1 MTFPFTPSTV
11 KNEHPKFY
19 LTKLAEANGYSFM
32 EDLLHA
38 NSQKLPIHQAQQFNA
53 FKAVIFELT
62 GFNYEITYVDCDVYQ
77 HKRYFPSLLS
87 PHAKICP
94 TCCKEGYSP
103 IEHSFLFANRCDM
116 HEIQLIDTCSVCNQ
130 ALEWDNLLLQGKCNY
145 CGSHLPELEIEE
157 SKIQSYVK
165 MHGLKQSLPFLN
177 DLCLMASHLI
187 RPLDNHP
194 ESITK
199 KRIVNSGELFNKA
212 YRVLTDVDLCGTWL
226 KHLHANRST
235 GLASLGKGAI
245 EAPFC
250 NVISL
255 LNLDNW
261 PITNKSIMPSV
272 NKSSKFSFIENDV
285 EEFSIQTQW
294 KTKNKNIV
302 EQNTLAQYKCSAQLL
317 AKILECELNTVFS
330 LSRYGL
336 FSSLNTKGYSE
347 NTYID
352 LREVDQ
358 CLPNS
363 FNFEGYVGKN
373 ILSFT
378 EIKRILPHFNIAESC
393 FITTIIRDQV
403 PVSLIQESLSF
414 FTRLQITTYMFYRT
428 LKKMILVDSNDKIE
442 HSKAMHCY
450 RLREVDI
457 RALLHNKKITTQ
469 KWRQVATYYKTV
481 DFELMEKSYFNLAR
495 YCYFRG
501 LNFTA
506 ISERLKL
513 KGILPA
519 LGKSYYDHRRYVIHF
534 IKTGKVI
541 LLNQNPPKN
550 QNPSTKSI
558 SSFLSSMPILSN
570 KKR

>member
-1 MTFPFTPSTV
+1 MSFPFTPNII

-62 GFNYEITYVDCDVYQ
+62 GFNYEVTYVDSDVYQ

-94 TCCKEGYSP
+94 TCCKEGHSP
-103 IEHSFLFANRCDM
+103 IEHSFLFANRCDK
-116 HEIQLIDTCSVCNQ
+116 HEIQLIDICSECNQ
-130 ALEWDNLLLQGKCNY
+130 ALEWDNLLLKGKCNY
-145 CGSHLPELEIEE
+145 CGSNLPELEIEE

-165 MHGLKQSLPFLN
+165 LHGLKQSLPFLN

-212 YRVLTDVDLCGTWL
+212 YRVLTDTNLCSIWL
-226 KHLHANRST
+226 KHLYANRAT
-235 GLASLGKGAI
+235 RLACLGKDAI

-250 NVISL
+250 HVINL

-261 PITNKSIMPSV
+261 PITNKPITSSV
-272 NKSSKFSFIENDV
+272 SKRSQFSFIENAV

-294 KTKNKNIV
+294 KTKNNDIV
-302 EQNTLAQYKCSAQLL
+302 EQNTLAQYKCSIQLL
-317 AKILECELNTVFS
+317 VKILGCELNTVCS

-336 FSSLNTKGYSE
+336 FCSLNTKDYSE
-347 NTYID
+347 STYID
-352 LREVDQ
+352 LREVEQ

-363 FNFEGYVGKN
+363 FNFGGYVDNN

-378 EIKRILPHFNIAESC
+378 EIKRILPHFNIEESC
-393 FITTIIRDQV
+393 FITTIIRDKV
-403 PVSLIQESLSF
+403 PVSLIQESLPF

-428 LKKMILVDSNDKIE
+428 LKKMILEDSNDKIE

-457 RALLHNKKITTQ
+457 RALLHNKKITTK
-469 KWRQVATYYKTV
+469 KWRQVATYYKTI

-534 IKTGKVI
+534 IKTGNVK
-541 LLNQNPPKN
+541 LLNQNSVKN
-550 QNPSTKSI
+550 HHSSATCIN
-558 SSFLSSMPILSN
+558 SFLNSMPILSN
-570 KKR
+570 KKH

>member
-1 MTFPFTPSTV
+1 MSFPFTPNII

-38 NSQKLPIHQAQQFNA
+38 SNHKLPIHQGQQFSA
-53 FKAVIFELT
+53 FKAIINELT
-62 GFNYEITYVDCDVYQ
+62 GIEYFINYADQDIYK

-94 TCCKEGYSP
+94 TCCKEKHST
-103 IEHSFLFANRCDM
+103 IQNSFLFSNRCDI
-116 HEIQLIDTCSVCNQ
+116 HEIQLIDTCSVCNH

-145 CGSHLPELEIEE
+145 CGSHLPELVIEE
-157 SKIQSYVK
+157 NKIQSYVK
-165 MHGLKQSLPFLN
+165 LHGLKQSLPFLN

-194 ESITK
+194 ESIAK
-199 KRIVNSGELFNKA
+199 KRIINSGELFNAA
-212 YRVLTDVDLCGTWL
+212 YKMLTDVNLCGTWL
-226 KHLHANRST
+226 KHLHANRAT
-235 GLASLGKGAI
+235 ELVNLGKEAI

-250 NVISL
+250 HVISL

-261 PITNKSIMPSV
+261 PMTNKSIMPSV
-272 NKSSKFSFIENDV
+272 NRSSQISFIENDV

-294 KTKNKNIV
+294 KTKNKDTV

-317 AKILECELNTVFS
+317 AKILGCEINTVLS
-330 LSRYGL
+330 LSKYGL
-336 FSSLNTKGYSE
+336 FSSLNTKSYSE

-363 FNFEGYVGKN
+363 FNFEGYISKN

-378 EIKRILPHFNIAESC
+378 EIKRILPHFNIKESC
-393 FITTIIRDQV
+393 FITTIIRDQI
-403 PVSLIQESLSF
+403 PVSLIQGTLPF
-414 FTRLQITTYMFYRT
+414 FTRLQITTYMIYRT
-428 LKKMILVDSNDKIE
+428 LTKMILVDSKDKIE
-442 HSKAMHCY
+442 HSKAMNCY
-450 RLREVDI
+450 HLKEVDI

-469 KWRQVATYYKTV
+469 KWRQVATYYKTI
-481 DFELMEKSYFNLAR
+481 DFELMEKSYFNLSR

-541 LLNQNPPKN
+541 LLNQHKSNDRTIPPK
-550 QNPSTKSI
+550 SI
-558 SSFLSSMPILSN
+558 NTFLNSMPIMSN